1 MPSTPERSDTARRPA
16 RTGRSTAAIAAL
28 ALTLAACGTPDTF
41 GATSGEAAA
50 EAADG
55 PDQLV
60 LAIGGEPEE
69 GFDPTLGWGE
79 YGSPLFQ
86 STLLR
91 RDADLEI
98 VNDLATDV
106 SVSDDGLVW
115 TVSLRDDVRFHDG
128 QPLTAEDVAY
138 TFTTAATSG
147 GVIDLTDLAE
157 ARVIDDLTV
166 ELELV
171 RPRSTFVH
179 RLATLGIVP
188 AHAHGDD
195 YGRSPIGSGP
205 FTFERWDEGQQLVA
219 TRYDDYHGQPA
230 AFERIVLLFTDAD
243 TTLAAARSG
252 DVHLASVPQTLA
264 GDEIAGMRLVRVPSV
279 DNRGVM
285 FPYQPDTGA
294 TTDDGRPIGNDV
306 TSDLAIRQALNVAV
320 DRQALVAGVLEG
332 FGSPAYG
339 PVDGLPWFEPA
350 SIIDDGD
357 LDAAASILE
366 AAGWTGQPRA
376 RDGVEAR
383 FTLLYPGTDP
393 VRQALALAFRD
404 MVAPLGVIVEVDG
417 VGWDVIGQRRHTDAV
432 MFGWGSHDPTEM
444 YNLHHSSMAGAG
456 SLNAGFFIDDQVD
469 TYLDLA
475 MGATSPEEANVW
487 WRAAQ
492 LDEDGHGFTAPS
504 LAAWAW
510 LVNLDH
516 TYYADE
522 CLDLGDLQ
530 VEPHGHG
537 WPITAGILGWRWTC

>member
-1 MPSTPERSDTARRPA
+1 MPSAVGSVSVRPRPRGTLRLLATMAVTA
-16 RTGRSTAAIAAL
+16 L
-28 ALTLAACGTPDTF
+28 VVAACGTPD
-41 GATSGEAAA
+41 AIDAAA
-50 EAADG
+50 TG

-60 LAIGGEPEE
+60 LAIGSEPEE

-91 RDADLEI
+91 RDTDLAL

-106 SVSDDGLVW
+106 NVSDDGLVW
-115 TVSLRDDVRFHDG
+115 TVTLRDDVRFHDG
-128 QPLTAEDVAY
+128 QPLTADDVAY
-138 TFTTAATSG
+138 TFSTAAASG
-147 GVIDLTDLAE
+147 GVVDLTDLAE
-157 ARVIDDLTV
+157 ARVTDEFTV
-166 ELELV
+166 ELQLH

-188 AHAHGDD
+188 AHAHDGG
-195 YGRSPIGSGP
+195 YGRAPVGSGP
-205 FTFERWDEGQQLVA
+205 FVFERWDAGQQLVA
-219 TRYDDYHGQPA
+219 TRYGDYHGQA
-230 AFERIVLLFTDAD
+230 VGFERLVLLFTDAD
-243 TTLAAARSG
+243 TTLAAARAG
-252 DVHLASVPQTLA
+252 DVHLASVPQSLA
-264 GDEIAGMRLVRVPSV
+264 GDEIAGMTLVRVASV

-285 FPYQPDTGA
+285 LPYQPDSGA
-294 TTDDGRPIGNDV
+294 TTDGGLPIGNDV

-320 DRQALVAGVLEG
+320 DRVALVEGVLDG

-350 SIIDDGD
+350 SIIHDGD
-357 LDAAASILE
+357 LDEAAAILD
-366 AAGWTGQPRA
+366 AAGWIGQPRS
-376 RDGVEAR
+376 RDGVQAR
-383 FTLLYPGTDP
+383 FALLYPGTDP

-404 MVAPLGVIVEVDG
+404 MVAPLGVIVDVDG
-417 VGWDVIGQRRHTDAV
+417 VGWDVINQRRHTDAV

-444 YNLHHSSMAGAG
+444 YNLHHSSTAGAG
-456 SLNAGFFIDDQVD
+456 SFNAGFFIDDQVD

-475 MGATSPEEANVW
+475 MGATSPDEANIW

-492 LDEDGHGFTAPS
+492 LDDDGHGFTAPS

-516 TYYADE
+516 TYYADA
-522 CLDLGDLQ
+522 CLDLGELQ

-537 WPITAGILGWRWTC
+537 WPITAGISSWRWTC

>member
-1 MPSTPERSDTARRPA
+1 MLSPLHRPIRFSRVIAMLAAISIAAAACTPSSDDASNGTPES
-16 RTGRSTAAIAAL
+16 
-28 ALTLAACGTPDTF
+28 
-41 GATSGEAAA
+41 
-50 EAADG
+50 
-55 PDQLV
+55 LV
-60 LAIGGEPEE
+60 LAVGSEPDE

-91 RDADLEI
+91 RDHDLEL

-106 SVSDDGLVW
+106 AVSDDSLTW
-115 TVSLRDDVRFHDG
+115 TVTIRDDVRFHNG
-128 QPLTAEDVAY
+128 EPLTARDVAY
-138 TFTTAATSG
+138 TFSTAATSG

-157 ARVIDDLTV
+157 ARVIDDVTV

-188 AHAHGDD
+188 ADAHDD
-195 YGRSPIGSGP
+195 NYGRAPVGSGP
-205 FTFERWDEGQQLVA
+205 YVFERWDVGQQLVA
-219 TRYDDYHGQPA
+219 TRYADYHGQEP

-252 DVHLASVPQTLA
+252 DVHLAGVPQTLA
-264 GDEIAGMRLVRVPSV
+264 GDPIDGMTLVRVPSV

-285 FPYQPDTGA
+285 FPYQPDTGE
-294 TTDDGRPIGNDV
+294 TTDDGKPIGNDV
-306 TSDLAIRQALNVAV
+306 TSDLAIRQAINVAI
-320 DRQALVAGVLEG
+320 DRAALVEGVLEG
-332 FGSPAYG
+332 FGTPAYG
-339 PVDGLPWFEPA
+339 PVDGLPWFEPS
-350 SIIDDGD
+350 SIVNDGD
-357 LDAAASILE
+357 LDTAAAILE
-366 AAGWTGQPRA
+366 AAGWTGQPRS
-376 RDGVEAR
+376 RDGIEAR

-404 MVAPLGVIVEVDG
+404 MVAELGIVIDVDG
-417 VGWDVIGQRRHTDAV
+417 VGWDIIGERRHTDAV
-432 MFGWGSHDPTEM
+432 VFGWGSHDPTEM
-444 YNLHHSSMAGAG
+444 YNLHHSTLAGTG
-456 SLNAGFFIDDQVD
+456 SFNAGFFADEQVD

-475 MGATSPEEANVW
+475 MGAPTQDEANVW

-492 LDEDGHGFTAPS
+492 LDDAGHGFSAPS

-516 TYYADE
+516 TYYADD
-522 CLDLGDLQ
+522 CLDLGQLQ

-537 WPITAGILGWRWTC
+537 WPVTAGILDWRWVC